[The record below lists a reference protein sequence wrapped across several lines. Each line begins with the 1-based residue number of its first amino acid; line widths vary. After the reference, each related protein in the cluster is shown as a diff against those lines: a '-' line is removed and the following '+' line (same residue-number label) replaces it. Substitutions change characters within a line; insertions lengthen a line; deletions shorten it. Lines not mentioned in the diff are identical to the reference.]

1 MERARAVINK
11 VVPLGEVAGKERN
24 ECRGVG
30 LARVQG
36 INADGWMRHGGGYER
51 CVGARWALWLR
62 ARAGTP
68 IHAHTRAAMAA
79 FEKAAQL

>member
-1 MERARAVINK
+1 MTWAAK
-11 VVPLGEVAGKERN
+11 DSYCVA
-24 ECRGVG
+24 
-30 LARVQG
+30 
-36 INADGWMRHGGGYER
+36 WFF
-51 CVGARWALWLR
+51 GARWALWLR